1 MLTETEM
8 KTLIHFSATAR
19 LLLVAAALLLGGCAH
34 ILQKPLV
41 EGPTSAEPLPMVP
54 ASTQGS
60 LFQAGQAMNFGYQPM
75 FEDRR
80 PRNVGDTLTILLQEN
95 VSASKSSSASANRNG
110 SAGMGLTAVPSKL
123 KSWLGDGKA
132 DFDAEGSSD
141 FAGKGGAAARNTFTG
156 TITVTVNQ
164 LLPNGNLRVVGEKQ
178 IAINQ
183 GTEFIRFSGIV
194 NPRTISGSNTVP
206 SIQVAD
212 ARIEYV
218 GNGYINE
225 AQNMGWL
232 QRLFLNLSPF

>member
-1 MLTETEM
+1 M
-8 KTLIHFSATAR
+8 I
-19 LLLVAAALLLGGCAH
+19 GGCAH

-41 EGPTSAEPLPMVP
+41 EGPTSAAPLQMAPVG
-54 ASTQGS
+54 SSGS
-60 LFQAGQAMNFGYQPM
+60 LFMAGQAMNYGYQPM

-110 SAGMGLTAVPSKL
+110 SAGMGLIAVPSKMN
-123 KSWLGDGKA
+123 SWLGDGKA
-132 DFDAEGSSD
+132 DFDAEGKND
-141 FAGKGGAAARNTFTG
+141 FSGKGGAAARNTFTG
-156 TITVTVNQ
+156 TITVTVNE
-164 LLPNGNLRVVGEKQ
+164 LMANGNLRVVGEKQ

-183 GTEFIRFSGIV
+183 GTEFIRFSGVV

-206 SIQVAD
+206 STQVAD

-225 AQNMGWL
+225 AQTMGWL

>member
-1 MLTETEM
+1 MKRKSVYLTR
-8 KTLIHFSATAR
+8 ISQR
-19 LLLVAAALLLGGCAH
+19 LALLAAPVLLSGCAH
-34 ILQKPLV
+34 IMQKPLV
-41 EGPTSAEPLPMVP
+41 DGPTSAEPLPMALA
-54 ASTQGS
+54 ASHGS
-60 LFQAGQAMNFGYQPM
+60 LFQAGQAMNYGYQPL

-110 SAGMGLTAVPSKL
+110 SADLGVTALPPRL
-123 KSWLGDGKA
+123 KNLLGESIGPFEASGKN
-132 DFDAEGSSD
+132 DFS
-141 FAGKGGAAARNTFTG
+141 GKGGAAARNTFTG
-156 TITVTVNQ
+156 TITVSVSQ

-183 GTEFIRFSGIV
+183 GTEFIRFSGVV
-194 NPRTISGSNTVP
+194 NPRTISGSNTV
-206 SIQVAD
+206 SSTQVAD
-212 ARIEYV
+212 ARIEYI